1 MLSEAERAVLAVIE
15 ADNRAFW
22 MRDAAALRENRHH
35 APEMQFWG
43 YLQGG
48 GLVLR
53 RGWADISGRLLRHI
67 ERFPDPVPELA
78 DAPISN
84 LTLRVSEDMAWAT
97 FEREY
102 PFLSHTRG
110 HAPSGLTYHLRIL
123 EKHGGRWL
131 IVMSSILDER
141 LGEEIAVRVVEGG
154 RIAWSS
160 ARATE
165 QLRNDEH
172 FVTRHGEL
180 RLRDRRQNAR
190 LLDMIKW
197 AVGHDQRPMPQR
209 WAMPIFLE
217 RDTGL
222 PRISW
227 VMADLGQALVL
238 LDDPRPLRERIEIAS
253 RSFGLSPAQVEVAL
267 ALAEG
272 RPLKDY
278 ASAAGITLNTAR
290 THLKRMFE
298 KVEVSSQAGLVRAL
312 MSLSPP
318 R

>member
-1 MLSEAERAVLAVIE
+1 MLSEAEQAVLAVIE

-35 APEMQFWG
+35 AQDMQFWG

-53 RGWADISGRLLRHI
+53 RGWEDIGGRLLQHV
-67 ERFPDPVPELA
+67 EQFPDPVPELA
-78 DAPISN
+78 EAPISN
-84 LTLRVSEDMAWAT
+84 LTLRVTAEMAWAT

-123 EKHGGRWL
+123 EKRDGRWL
-131 IVMSSILDER
+131 IVMSCILDER
-141 LGEEIAVRVVEGG
+141 LGEEIAVRVAEGG
-154 RIAWSS
+154 RIVWTS
-160 ARATE
+160 ALAAA
-165 QLRNDEH
+165 QLREDEH
-172 FVTRHGEL
+172 FVVRHGEL
-180 RLRDRRQNAR
+180 RLRDRRQNAQVQ
-190 LLDMIKW
+190 DMIRW
-197 AVGHDQRPMPQR
+197 AIGLDQRPMPQR
-209 WAMPIFLE
+209 GAVPVFLQ
-217 RDTGL
+217 RDTGQ
-222 PRISW
+222 PRIAW
-227 VMADLGQALVL
+227 VMADFGQALVL
-238 LDDPRPLRERIEIAS
+238 LDDPRPLRQRLEVAG
-253 RSFGLSPAQVEVAL
+253 RSFGLSPAQLEVAL

-272 RPLKDY
+272 RPLKEFAA
-278 ASAAGITLNTAR
+278 ASGITLNTAR

-298 KVEVSSQAGLVRAL
+298 KVDVSSQAGLVRAL